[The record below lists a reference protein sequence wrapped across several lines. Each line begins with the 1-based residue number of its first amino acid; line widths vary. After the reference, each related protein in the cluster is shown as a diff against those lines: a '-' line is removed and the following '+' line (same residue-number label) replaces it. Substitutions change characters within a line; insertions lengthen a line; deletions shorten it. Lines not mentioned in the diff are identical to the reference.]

1 MRYDVALLQ
10 VDIID
15 ELDKMVKLKD
25 EYNGIEAK
33 IQSNSRKASFFDRA
47 AIGYILHPY
56 ALCSMFFA
64 INLNVIT
71 EEYTHEL

>member
-47 AIGYILHPY
+47 VIGYILHLY
-56 ALCSMFFA
+56 ALCST
-64 INLNVIT
+64 LYVLC
-71 EEYTHEL
+71 YQSQRYY